1 MDPDALVVGVSRG
14 NYAPTVELVAKG
26 PWPAGHTGDS
36 RVIQRSVPPDHR
48 ERRPFVGRSTQA
60 DAVTPAQ
67 YQTLVPDT
75 TIVISHRGETPLRF
89 STHTS
94 CGLTTAS

>member
-1 MDPDALVVGVSRG
+1 MDLDVLVVGVSRVRLV
-14 NYAPTVELVAKG
+14 PTVSLVSTRVARL
-26 PWPAGHTGDS
+26 AGDS